1 MSVGPAQD
9 AGRAV
14 AVRELHISH
23 VGLSAADVK
32 RFKAVMIA
40 IVSNRDVEARWCMGE
55 PHTANLVLVSPDSE
69 VARQFVADPARKPD
83 QVIAAVVGES
93 DSVSFECDKLAWP
106 IRLASLLE
114 LLKRVELRIPSSI
127 SASAAELPSAPA
139 RNKLVELAKLLRD
152 VESGDN
158 LAWRINGLSDRP
170 VYVAPHEKAFIFE
183 DSLLHLVQ
191 FDPLAELELV
201 PITVGQVPREDQRKP
216 IRMLQWLVGLRSG
229 RIGLLPWIKADST
242 FRLKQFPE
250 FQMLHHSADHR
261 RIAAALSRP
270 RSGIQA
276 ISEATQLD
284 SSMVLAFVN
293 AASLCGYL
301 KISDAAAAASKP
313 KKPSD
318 GPRRALFQVFRRALG
333 IASNDA

>member
-1 MSVGPAQD
+1 M
-9 AGRAV
+9 
-14 AVRELHISH
+14 RELHISH
-23 VGLSAADVK
+23 VGLSVADVK

-69 VARQFVADPARKPD
+69 VARQFVADPARKTG
-83 QVIAAVVGES
+83 QVIAALVGES
-93 DSVSFECDKLAWP
+93 DSVAFECEKLPWP
-106 IRLASLLE
+106 IRLANLLE
-114 LLKRVELRIPSSI
+114 LLQRVERRIPSDALT
-127 SASAAELPSAPA
+127 SAPEIPSAPA
-139 RNKLVELAKLLRD
+139 GNTLVKLARLLRD
-152 VESGDN
+152 VESGDP
-158 LAWRINGLSDRP
+158 LAWRINGLSERP
-170 VYVAPHEKAFIFE
+170 VYVAAHERSFIFE

-191 FDPLAELELV
+191 FDPYALLEMV
-201 PITVGQVPREDQRKP
+201 PITVDQVPREDQRKP

-242 FRLKQFPE
+242 FRLKRFPE
-250 FQMLHHSADHR
+250 FQLLHHSSEHR

-270 RSGIQA
+270 RAGIQA
-276 ISEATQLD
+276 IAEATQLN
-284 SSMVLAFVN
+284 SATVLAFVN

-301 KISDAAAAASKP
+301 KISDLGTAATP
-313 KKPSD
+313 LKKPSD

>member
-1 MSVGPAQD
+1 
-9 AGRAV
+9 
-14 AVRELHISH
+14 VRELKISQ
-23 VGLSAADVK
+23 VGLSAADLK

-55 PHTANLVLVSPDSE
+55 PQTANLVLVSPDSD
-69 VARQFVADPARKPD
+69 VARQFVADPARKTD

-93 DSVSFECDKLAWP
+93 DSVDFECDKLSWP

-114 LLKRVELRIPSSI
+114 LLQRVESRLPRGDST
-127 SASAAELPSAPA
+127 SAAEVPSAPE
-139 RNKLVELAKLLRD
+139 RNKLVQLAKLLRD
-152 VESGDN
+152 VESGDD

-170 VYVAPHEKAFIFE
+170 VYVAAQDKSFVFE

-191 FDPLAELELV
+191 FDPNASLEMV
-201 PITVGQVPREDQRKP
+201 PITVSQVPSNDQRRP

-229 RIGLLPWIKADST
+229 RIGLLPWINPDST

-250 FQMLHHSADHR
+250 FQLLHHTIEHR

-270 RSGIQA
+270 RSGVQA
-276 ISEATQLD
+276 IGAATQLD
-284 SSMVLAFVN
+284 SSIVLAFVN

-301 KISDAAAAASKP
+301 KIGDLGAAAAKP
-313 KKPSD
+313 KKTSV

-333 IASNDA
+333 IASNDV